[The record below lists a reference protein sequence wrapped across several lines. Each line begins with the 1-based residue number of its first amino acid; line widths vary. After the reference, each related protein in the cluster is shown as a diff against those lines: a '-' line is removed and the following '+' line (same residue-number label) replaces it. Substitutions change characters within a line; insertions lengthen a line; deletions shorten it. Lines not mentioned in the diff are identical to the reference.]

1 MSTLAKNKR
10 ATFDYDILEEYEA
23 GIVLTG
29 QEVKSVRA
37 GNVSL
42 KGAFV
47 TIRGQIAG
55 GRTPEAWLTNAHI
68 TPYSKAGPLP
78 KYEPTQSRKL
88 LLKKSE
94 LNTLLGKRKQGGL
107 TLLPLSLYTKHNR
120 IKVRVGLGRGK
131 KQYEKR
137 ESIKKRETDRTIR
150 DKLQIRV

>member
-1 MSTLAKNKR
+1 MSTLATNKR
-10 ATFDYDILEEYEA
+10 AHFDYDILEEYEA

-29 QEVKSVRA
+29 QEVKSVRQS
-37 GNVSL
+37 NVSL

-47 TIRGQIAG
+47 TIRNQSG
-55 GRTPEAWLTNAHI
+55 GGKIPEAWLTNAHI

-78 KYEPTQSRKL
+78 AYDPTQPRKL

-94 LNTLLGKRKQGGL
+94 LNTLVGKRKQGGL
-107 TLLPLSLYTKHNR
+107 TLLPLSLYTKQNR

-137 ESIKKRETDRTIR
+137 ESIKRRESDRSIR
-150 DKLQIRV
+150 EKLKI